1 MNDCPD
7 PQAEKADKKDTDSED
22 QGRDAENWD
31 NDCDITE
38 DQEDSDT
45 MGSDVNDPFT
55 QKHSSHKVDTPIDT
69 DHSPNKCDSTK
80 SPYSL
85 RKQVKHPQRYL
96 D

>member
-1 MNDCPD
+1 
-7 PQAEKADKKDTDSED
+7 
-22 QGRDAENWD
+22 
-31 NDCDITE
+31 
-38 DQEDSDT
+38 

-55 QKHSSHKVDTPIDT
+55 QKDSSRKVAPPIDT

-85 RKQVKHPQRYL
+85 RKQVKCLQRYL